1 MTAISLR
8 TGTAAN
14 CQIARLTRQAMDDA
28 GGEDAILSSEGY
40 QDVFH
45 PHTQMSLGEPGL
57 FLMLIDQH

>member
-1 MTAISLR
+1 
-8 TGTAAN
+8 
-14 CQIARLTRQAMDDA
+14 MDDV